1 MDTRIEQII
10 NKLSNGASTSTH
22 LKFPCSICNK
32 NVLAN
37 QKALQCD
44 ICKTWTHNKCDSTP
58 SDSFSQMTWEC
69 LLCSVS
75 FKHAN
80 IPFTFRDK
88 AEIINMNNSNSMK
101 FLESLPEF

>member
-44 ICKTWTHNKCDSTP
+44 ICKTWTHIKC
-58 SDSFSQMTWEC
+58 
-69 LLCSVS
+69 
-75 FKHAN
+75 
-80 IPFTFRDK
+80 
-88 AEIINMNNSNSMK
+88 SMK
-101 FLESLPEF
+101 FLESLPELELVTGF